1 MTINRGRFYN
11 GRFYKLAA
19 ILLVATIGYPGGV
32 SASGEAPGASMFSF
46 SGFGTLGA
54 VHSNEDHADFTSVLQ
69 PNGAGYSHQWS
80 TDVDSRIAGQ
90 VNARFTSQLS
100 AMVQV
105 MSEQLADNT
114 YRPQVEWANL
124 KYQPTAQIS
133 FRAGRIVLPAFL
145 ISDSRKVGYAYPW
158 VRPPGEIYTLS
169 PVNNSDGVDASYRL
183 LVGGIVNS
191 VSASYGK
198 TVVKV
203 PRSAGADVR
212 RLWIITES
220 VEYGAAIA
228 HLSFTQARFTLKQN
242 GLETLFDAFR
252 QFGPQG
258 IALADKYDAVDKPI
272 QFIALGAI
280 YDPGGWF
287 VTGEWGKR
295 ELNSVFGRSSA
306 WYASGGY
313 RVAQLTPYLTY
324 AEVTANSKTSDP
336 GLTVSALPAFLAGP
350 ATTLNAGLNAALGT
364 IAIQRTVSVGV
375 RWDFARSV
383 DLKLQ
388 YDYTRLGAGSPGTL
402 SNLQPGFQP
411 GGSVSLFSAVI
422 DFVL

>member
-1 MTINRGRFYN
+1 MNRQRVYAPN
-11 GRFYKLAA
+11 KLTAS
-19 ILLVATIGYPGGV
+19 LLVAMIGYPGGV
-32 SASGEAPGASMFSF
+32 SASGDDPGASMFSF

-54 VHSNEDHADFTSVLQ
+54 VHSNEHHADFTDVLK
-69 PNGAGYSHQWS
+69 PNGAGYSHEWS

-90 VNARFTSQLS
+90 INARFTSQLS

-105 MSEQLADNT
+105 ISEQLADNN
-114 YRPQVEWANL
+114 YKPHVEWANL
-124 KYQPTAQIS
+124 KYQPTPQIS

-145 ISDSRKVGYAYPW
+145 VSDSRKVGYANPW
-158 VRPPGEIYTLS
+158 VRPPEEIYALS

-183 LVGGIVNS
+183 LVGSFIHS

-198 TVVKV
+198 SDVNV
-203 PRSAGADVR
+203 PGGITADIR
-212 RLWIITES
+212 RLWTITER

-228 HLSFTQARFTLKQN
+228 RLSFTQAKYTFHQN
-242 GLETLFDAFR
+242 SLEALFDAFR

-258 IALADKYDAVDKPI
+258 SALADKYDADDKLVR
-272 QFIALGAI
+272 FISLGAM
-280 YDPGGWF
+280 YDPGGGF
-287 VTGEWGKR
+287 VMGEWGR
-295 ELNSVFGRSSA
+295 RDLHSAFGKSTA
-306 WYASGGY
+306 WYVSGGY
-313 RVAQLTPYLTY
+313 RVVQLTPYLTY

-350 ATTLNAGLNAALGT
+350 ATALNAGLNATLGT
-364 IAIQRTVSVGV
+364 IAVQRTTSVGV
-375 RWDFARSV
+375 RWDFARNV

-402 SNLQPGFQP
+402 NNIQPGFQP